1 MPKKINVFI
10 CDDHLILIKG
20 LKELINSDKR
30 LFVSGYAQNTDEVKE
45 IVTTNSAPIDVLLLD
60 IKIQEQCGIQLA
72 RWLKEKK
79 NSIAIL
85 FLTMFEDVQNINNAI
100 EVGCSG
106 YLPKNIDAEEL
117 KLAIKTV
124 ANGINYFPASIY
136 KSIAEQTEISN
147 ASFHP
152 INAIDKVQLSERE
165 SEVLSLLLNGKNSK
179 EIGESLF
186 LSIHTVNTYRKN
198 LFKKFNVKNVTSL
211 VIKAMKEYY

>member
-45 IVTTNSAPIDVLLLD
+45 IVTTNSVPIDVLLLD

-136 KSIAEQTEISN
+136 KSIADQTEISN
-147 ASFHP
+147 ASFQP

-179 EIGESLF
+179 EIGDSLF

>member
-45 IVTTNSAPIDVLLLD
+45 IVTTNSVPIDVLLLD

-147 ASFHP
+147 ASSHP

>member
-45 IVTTNSAPIDVLLLD
+45 IVTTNSVPIDVLLLD

-147 ASFHP
+147 ASFQP

>member
-45 IVTTNSAPIDVLLLD
+45 IVTTNSVPIDVLLLD

-147 ASFHP
+147 ATFQP

>member
-1 MPKKINVFI
+1 MQKKINVFI

-30 LFVSGYAQNTDEVKE
+30 LFVSGFAQNSDEVKE
-45 IVTTNSAPIDVLLLD
+45 IITANSMPIDVLLLD

-72 RWLKEKK
+72 RWLKETN

-85 FLTMFEDVQNINNAI
+85 FLTMFEDVQNIHHAI

-136 KSIAEQTEISN
+136 KIIADQTEISN
-147 ASFHP
+147 ASVHP

-165 SEVLSLLLNGKNSK
+165 TEVLSLLLNGKKSK
-179 EIGESLF
+179 EISESLF

>member
-1 MPKKINVFI
+1 MQKKINVFI

-20 LKELINSDKR
+20 LKELINSDNR
-30 LFVSGYAQNTDEVKE
+30 LFVSGFAQNSDEFKE
-45 IVTTNSAPIDVLLLD
+45 IITANLVPIDVLLLD

-72 RWLKEKK
+72 RWLKETN

-136 KSIAEQTEISN
+136 KSIADQTEISN
-147 ASFHP
+147 VSFQP

>member
-45 IVTTNSAPIDVLLLD
+45 IVTTNSVPIDVLLLD

-147 ASFHP
+147 AWFQP

>member
-30 LFVSGYAQNTDEVKE
+30 LYVSGYAQNSDEVKE
-45 IVTTNSAPIDVLLLD
+45 IITTNSIPIDVILLD

-79 NSIAIL
+79 NPLAIL
-85 FLTMFEDVQNINNAI
+85 FLTMFEDVYNINNAI
-100 EVGCSG
+100 ELGCSG

-136 KSIAEQTEISN
+136 KMIADQPKISKTF
-147 ASFHP
+147 FHP
-152 INAIDKVQLSERE
+152 IRQKVKIQLSERE
-165 SEVLSLLLNGKNSK
+165 SEVLSLLLIGKNSK
-179 EIGESLF
+179 EIGDSLF

-211 VIKAMKEYY
+211 VIKAMKENY

>member
-45 IVTTNSAPIDVLLLD
+45 IVTTNSVPIDVLLLD

-136 KSIAEQTEISN
+136 KSIADQTEISN
-147 ASFHP
+147 ASFQP

>member
-45 IVTTNSAPIDVLLLD
+45 IVTTNSVPIDVLLLD

>member
-45 IVTTNSAPIDVLLLD
+45 IVTTNSVPIDVLLLD

-136 KSIAEQTEISN
+136 KSIADQTVISN
-147 ASFHP
+147 ASFQP

>member
-45 IVTTNSAPIDVLLLD
+45 IVTTNSVPIDVLLLD

-85 FLTMFEDVQNINNAI
+85 FLTMFEDIQNINDAI
-100 EVGCSG
+100 EVSCSG

-136 KSIAEQTEISN
+136 KSIADQTEISN
-147 ASFHP
+147 ASSHP